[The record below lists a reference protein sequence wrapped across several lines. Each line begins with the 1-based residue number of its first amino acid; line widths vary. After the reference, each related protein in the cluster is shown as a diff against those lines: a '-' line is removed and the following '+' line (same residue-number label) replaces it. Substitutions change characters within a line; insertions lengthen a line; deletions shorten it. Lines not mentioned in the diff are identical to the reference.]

1 MLYLFFICFVP
12 GGAPRCLNIR
22 VIVPGSV
29 GVILAIDRANG
40 DLGSRSRERDLEVRP
55 RASSRDASLSS
66 GTDLATILHDILAFR
81 KTQRASASLPA
92 DDVRSVPVA
101 AVPVA
106 GPTLVDDALIAV
118 PEDSQADEHPVL
130 ENRGGVP
137 AGQPLPA
144 TVSFAEFSPLPL
156 ELDDILIDVPEDSQ
170 VDEHPILEKRGGV
183 PAGQPLSPS
192 PGFSPLPLELDDSE
206 KENMSSLANELFG
219 PPAAAFE
226 TSWDPLILTSTCSE
240 IYSGL
245 KEDTRAALL
254 FSFRESSCS

>member
-170 VDEHPILEKRGGV
+170 RASLC
-183 PAGQPLSPS
+183 QPLSPS